1 MQGRSAFCLAG
12 QVHLGLAHSLRL
24 GLAVACPRATH
35 PEVPPYLG
43 TEAIAMPAPTRILV
57 VDDEPP
63 LAHLVSDYLRREGF
77 EVHTA
82 SDGSTALELV
92 RTLRPDVIV
101 LDLMLPGLDG
111 IEVCRRLRQF
121 SDAYVLMLTA
131 RTEEV
136 DRIVGLSV
144 GADDYV
150 TKPFSPREVVARV
163 KALLRR
169 PRGEPRRDEGLAPP
183 QTLGDLVIDR
193 AQFEVTR
200 RGEVV
205 ALTPREFQ
213 LLAVLADYP
222 GRVFTRQE
230 LLDRVWGDRAYD
242 EHIVEVYVAN
252 LRRKLEDDVNQPHY
266 LQTVRGVGY
275 RMAREIRAT

>member
-1 MQGRSAFCLAG
+1 ML
-12 QVHLGLAHSLRL
+12 
-24 GLAVACPRATH
+24 
-35 PEVPPYLG
+35 
-43 TEAIAMPAPTRILV
+43 

-63 LAHLVSDYLRREGF
+63 LVQLLTGYLRREGY
-77 EVHTA
+77 EVLTA
-82 SDGSTALELV
+82 GDGLTALELA
-92 RTLRPDVIV
+92 RTIRPDVII
-101 LDLMLPGLDG
+101 LDIMLPGLDG

-131 RTEEV
+131 RAEEV
-136 DRIVGLSV
+136 DRIVGLSI

-169 PRGEPRRDEGLAPP
+169 PRGASGREDALAPLL
-183 QTLGDLVIDR
+183 TLGDLVIDR
-193 AQFEVTR
+193 AGFEVTQ
-200 RGEVV
+200 RGELV

-213 LLAVLADYP
+213 LLTVLADYP

-230 LLDRVWGDRAYD
+230 LLDRVWGDRSYD
-242 EHIVEVYVAN
+242 EHIVEVYVGN
-252 LRRKLEDDVNQPHY
+252 LRRKLQDDPSQPRY

-275 RMAREIRAT
+275 RMAREVRAA

>member
-1 MQGRSAFCLAG
+1 MVPRS
-12 QVHLGLAHSLRL
+12 
-24 GLAVACPRATH
+24 
-35 PEVPPYLG
+35 
-43 TEAIAMPAPTRILV
+43 RILV

-63 LAHLVSDYLRREGF
+63 LVTLVADYLRREGH
-77 EVHTA
+77 EVLTA
-82 SDGSTALELV
+82 GDGLTALELA
-92 RTLRPDVIV
+92 RTARPDVIV

-131 RTEEV
+131 KAEEI
-136 DRIVGLSV
+136 DKLVGLAV

-150 TKPFSPREVVARV
+150 TKPFSPRELVARV

-169 PRGEPRRDEGLAPP
+169 SRGASGHEDGLAPP
-183 QTLGDLVIDR
+183 QALGDLVIDR

-200 RGEVV
+200 RGEPV
-205 ALTPREFQ
+205 ALTPRELQ
-213 LLAVLADYP
+213 LLAVLAEYP

-230 LLDRVWGDRAYD
+230 LLERVWGDRAYD
-242 EHIVEVYVAN
+242 EHIVEVYVRN
-252 LRRKLEDDVNQPHY
+252 LRQKLEDDPSQPRY

-275 RMAREIRAT
+275 RMAREVRVG

>member
-1 MQGRSAFCLAG
+1 MSARS
-12 QVHLGLAHSLRL
+12 
-24 GLAVACPRATH
+24 
-35 PEVPPYLG
+35 
-43 TEAIAMPAPTRILV
+43 RIML

-63 LAHLVSDYLRREGF
+63 LVQLLTGYLRQEGY
-77 EVHTA
+77 EVLTA
-82 SDGSTALELV
+82 GDGLTALELA
-92 RTLRPDVIV
+92 RTVAPDVIV
-101 LDLMLPGLDG
+101 LDIMLPGLDG
-111 IEVCRRLRQF
+111 VEVCRRLRQF

-131 RTEEV
+131 RTEEL

-169 PRGEPRRDEGLAPP
+169 PRGESAADDGLPPP
-183 QTLGDLVIDR
+183 QSLGDLVIDR
-193 AQFEVTR
+193 GRFEVTQ
-200 RGEVV
+200 RGALV

-242 EHIVEVYVAN
+242 EHIIEVYIAN
-252 LRRKLEDDVNQPHY
+252 LRRKLGDDSSQPRY

-275 RMAREIRAT
+275 RLAREVRTA

>member
-1 MQGRSAFCLAG
+1 MKQ
-12 QVHLGLAHSLRL
+12 
-24 GLAVACPRATH
+24 T
-35 PEVPPYLG
+35 
-43 TEAIAMPAPTRILV
+43 ILI

-63 LAHLVSDYLRREGF
+63 LVQLLTGYLRREGY
-77 EVHTA
+77 EVLTA
-82 SDGSTALELV
+82 GDGLTALELA
-92 RTLRPDVIV
+92 RTVRPDVIA
-101 LDLMLPGLDG
+101 LDIMLPGLDG
-111 IEVCRRLRQF
+111 VEVCRRLRQF

-131 RTEEV
+131 RAEEV

-169 PRGEPRRDEGLAPP
+169 PREEFAQDNGLPPP

-193 AQFEVTR
+193 ARFEVTR
-200 RGEVV
+200 RGESI

-213 LLAVLADYP
+213 LLAVLAEYP
-222 GRVFTRQE
+222 GRVLTRQE

-242 EHIVEVYVAN
+242 EHVIEVYVGN
-252 LRRKLEDDVNQPHY
+252 LRRKLDDDPSQPRY

-275 RMAREIRAT
+275 RIAREIRAA